1 LSQHEPG
8 PISRP
13 ELGAITLAVLLSAIA
28 LIALWLTGWGV
39 PTTPSGELMRDSF
52 QLVIAG
58 LAGSLAGLLVVW
70 AFTDR
75 RAILLAAAVVGLLPA
90 ITRATAI
97 FTGAY

>member
-1 LSQHEPG
+1 
-8 PISRP
+8 
-13 ELGAITLAVLLSAIA
+13 
-28 LIALWLTGWGV
+28 
-39 PTTPSGELMRDSF
+39 MRDSF

-75 RAILLAAAVVGLLPA
+75 RAILLAAAAVVGLLPA
-90 ITRATAI
+90 ITRDMAI